1 MRPHIGNHNIVL
13 SHEFPHIIQNLLRLH
28 REGSILC
35 KAFVFLYHFLFQI
48 KNFFRLF
55 LFLTAELYLLQRIG
69 NISDYL
75 YLRLIKHVDMS
86 RPLVDMNDLMLSTCI
101 PFSRSKFDNIIA
113 DCNHKVCHIQ
123 NLILIILL
131 WNTDRPHGV
140 FIIIRNDSL
149 CHHGIHD
156 RNFQFIRKAG
166 KRFPRMIPHCAVSN
180 EHYRMLG
187 FINHGCCLIN
197 AAEGSILFGA
207 YRLVN
212 WLFCKSRSHLHLRY
226 IGRQVNVA
234 GSRLFTLRIF
244 KGNPHDFIDRIR
256 IHNLLAPLRN
266 RSKQFHQIQIL
277 MGRQMHP
284 LRSHLSGNCDQRRSV
299 RVCIRGTGNQIGGT
313 RP

>member
-69 NISDYL
+69 NISDHL

-123 NLILIILL
+123 NLVLIILL

-187 FINHGCCLIN
+187 FINHGCSLIN
-197 AAEGSILFGA
+197 TAEGCVFLGA
-207 YRLVN
+207 DR
-212 WLFCKSRSHLHLRY
+212 FRDRFFRKSRRYCHLGHICRK
-226 IGRQVNVA
+226 INVA
-234 GSRLFTLRIF
+234 CSGFFALRIF
-244 KGNPHDFIDRIR
+244 KGNSHDFIDRIR
-256 IHNLLAPLRN
+256 IHDLLAPFRD
-266 RSKQFHQIQIL
+266 RCKQFHQIQIL
-277 MGRQMHP
+277 MRSQMHSFCSN
-284 LRSHLSGNCDQRRSV
+284 LTGDSNNRCSIRI
-299 RVCIRGTGNQIGGT
+299 CICRTGNQIGRTGS
-313 RP
+313 